1 MRITFVLPYA
11 HFNGGVRVIAI
22 YAAELFRR
30 GHELTV
36 VSLPPRQHGRR
47 KQLLWQLRSL
57 LGLAQP
63 ATGPSHLDGC
73 RFKHRLLSTYRPVR
87 DADLP
92 DADVVIAT
100 WWETAEWVSRLSDS
114 KGAKAYFIQGYEAF
128 PEQPKERVD
137 ATWRLA
143 LHKITI
149 ANWLVRK
156 ARDEFGD
163 ADVSFV
169 PNSVDLTQFRAPPR
183 TKQAVPTVGYLYSH
197 PAFKGSQEVASA
209 VAMLRQR
216 VPQLRVVSFGAHQP
230 TEELPLAAGCE
241 FTYKPP
247 QERIADLYASADVWL
262 CGSRSEGFHLALLE
276 AMACRTPVVSTAI
289 GGAEESIAPG
299 INGAIVPIGDVE
311 ALAERA
317 YEVLALDPA
326 EWERWSLAARQRAES
341 YTWSDAT
348 DRFEAVLTR
357 LSAGRGVASGGMNAG
372 AARN

>member
-1 MRITFVLPYA
+1 MKVTFVLPHA
-11 HFNGGVRVIAI
+11 SLSGGIRVVAI
-22 YAAELFRR
+22 YATELHRR
-30 GHELTV
+30 GHEVTV
-36 VSLPPRQHGRR
+36 VSLPPKAHGRR
-47 KQLLWQLRSL
+47 QKLLSHLRVAV
-57 LGLAQP
+57 GLP
-63 ATGPSHLDGC
+63 WKPSGPSHLDGC
-73 RFKHRLLSTYRPVR
+73 GFEHRLLRTHRPVR

-137 ATWRLA
+137 ATWRLG

-197 PAFKGSQEVASA
+197 PAFKGSQEVATA

-289 GGAEESIAPG
+289 GGAEESITPG

-311 ALAERA
+311 ALAQRA
-317 YEVLALDPA
+317 YEVLTLSPP